1 MTLCTG
7 TTRQGVPCR
16 NQALSGTRPPRCRH
30 HRPLQGDLVPLRRRA
45 DALQSMPATEQDLTA
60 ELRLVREVLSQLAE
74 RLDDPDYALLPSDL
88 RTLATLIY
96 SGVRTVAYL
105 MARQPGGTTD
115 LQTWVNS
122 ALDVLGDDWAADL

>member
-1 MTLCTG
+1 
-7 TTRQGVPCR
+7 
-16 NQALSGTRPPRCRH
+16 
-30 HRPLQGDLVPLRRRA
+30 
-45 DALQSMPATEQDLTA
+45 MPGTEQDLTA
-60 ELRLVREVLSQLAE
+60 ELRLVREVLSRLAE

-105 MARQPGGTTD
+105 MARQPNGATD
-115 LQTWVNS
+115 LQTWVNA

>member
-7 TTRQGVPCR
+7 TTRQGTPCR
-16 NQALSGTRPPRCRH
+16 NQALSGTRPPRCRLH
-30 HRPLQGDLVPLRRRA
+30 PQHDADLALLRGRA
-45 DALQSMPATEQDLTA
+45 DALHSIPGTEQDLTA
-60 ELRLVREVLSQLAE
+60 ELRLVREVLSRLSE

-105 MARQPGGTTD
+105 MARQPGGTTE
-115 LQTWVNS
+115 LQTWVNA
-122 ALDVLGDDWAADL
+122 ALDALGDDWATDL